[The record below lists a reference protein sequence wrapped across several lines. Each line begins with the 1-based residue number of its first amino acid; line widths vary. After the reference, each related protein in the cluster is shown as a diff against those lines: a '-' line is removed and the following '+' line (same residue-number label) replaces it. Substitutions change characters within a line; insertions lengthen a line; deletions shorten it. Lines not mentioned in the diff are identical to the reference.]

1 MRKPSASLHTVRLA
15 YLSLGLLLV
24 NLTAC
29 QPSRATPTGLPG
41 HNPVSTIQPAAAASF
56 SEPSATASATLVLAE
71 GSQAGRAQQSMS
83 TAYPSPAPDPLRLVF
98 PTPAQ
103 PAASAWRPALYP
115 TPWVPSIF
123 DHFYFARPIAA
134 DQINWPLADYRYGGV
149 FFPGVVHSGID
160 IPSPM
165 GTPVLAAGPGKVTWA
180 GYGLNTGTKDVTD
193 PYGLAVLIRHDFGY
207 QGFRL
212 YTVYGHLSRLDV
224 VKGQHVETGDVIGLS
239 GNTGEATGPH
249 LHFEVRLGKD
259 DVFRTRNPELWL
271 VPPEGWGVLV
281 ARVANL
287 GGGLLYQQLVTVR
300 SEENGQVWKV
310 KTYGGDQVFSD
321 DYYQENMVL
330 SDLPAGR
337 YEVLIAYLGKE
348 YTLEIEIHPGL
359 VSYFTFLGRSGYNVD
374 PPHDPGA
381 DFTPSP

>member
-1 MRKPSASLHTVRLA
+1 MKTAALFHKPGRLA
-15 YLSLGLLLV
+15 RLFAGCLLV
-24 NLTAC
+24 SLAAC
-29 QPSRATPTGLPG
+29 QPILSAPVSLPG
-41 HNPVSTIQPAAAASF
+41 TIPAATIQPSLA
-56 SEPSATASATLVLAE
+56 EPTATPSVTPVLAD
-71 GSQAGRAQQSMS
+71 GLLNTSLDQATRPAPP
-83 TAYPSPAPDPLRLVF
+83 TPAPDPLRLVF

-103 PAASAWRPALYP
+103 AAASAWRPALYP
-115 TPWVPSIF
+115 TPWVPTLF
-123 DHFYFARPIAA
+123 DHFYFTRPIAA
-134 DQINWPLADYRYGGV
+134 DEINWPLADYRYGGV

-165 GTPVLAAGPGKVTWA
+165 GTPVLAAGAGKVTWA
-180 GYGLNTGTKDVTD
+180 GYGLNTGTKDITD

-207 QGFRL
+207 QGFRV

-224 VKGQHVETGDVIGLS
+224 VKGEHVEAGQVIGLS

-271 VPPEGWGVLV
+271 VPPQGWGVLV

-287 GGGLLYQQLVTVR
+287 GGGFLYQQLVTVR
-300 SEENGQVWKV
+300 SEANGQVWKV
-310 KTYGGDQVFSD
+310 KTYGGDEVFSD

-337 YEVLIAYLGKE
+337 YTVTIDYLGKE
-348 YTLEIEIHPGL
+348 YTLEIEVRPGL

-374 PPHDPGA
+374 PPPDPGA
-381 DFTPSP
+381 DFIPPP